1 MQKKGAVMVE
11 FAIILPFFLLI
22 LMVIIYGSMFLFDY
36 TRLGDMTRVV
46 TRYAALNID
55 KENNL
60 NEEVQKIKDYAK
72 ERLDTDRLLLYK
84 VDSNLNIKI
93 IQIIDEDNVE
103 VEIKATKKD
112 NIPVII
118 DDMLPETI
126 SEKLKMC
133 IE

>member
-84 VDSNLNIKI
+84 VDSNLNMKI
-93 IQIIDEDNVE
+93 IQIMDEDNVE

>member
-93 IQIIDEDNVE
+93 IQIMDKDNVE

>member
-93 IQIIDEDNVE
+93 IQIMDEDNVE

-126 SEKLKMC
+126 NEKLKMC

>member
-93 IQIIDEDNVE
+93 IQIMDEDNVE

>member
-60 NEEVQKIKDYAK
+60 NEEIQKIKSYAK

-93 IQIIDEDNVE
+93 IQIMDEDNVE
-103 VEIKATKKD
+103 VEIKAIKKD

>member
-93 IQIIDEDNVE
+93 IQIMDEDNVD

>member
-60 NEEVQKIKDYAK
+60 NEEIQKIKNYAK

-93 IQIIDEDNVE
+93 IQIMDEDNVE
-103 VEIKATKKD
+103 VEIKAIKKD